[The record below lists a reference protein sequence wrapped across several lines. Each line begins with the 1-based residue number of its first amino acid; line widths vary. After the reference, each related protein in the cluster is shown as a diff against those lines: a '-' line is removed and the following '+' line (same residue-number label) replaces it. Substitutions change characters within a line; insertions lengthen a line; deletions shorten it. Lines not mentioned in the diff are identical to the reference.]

1 LPRKASPATFQ
12 PLQPSARR
20 RRFDSSTNPAIV
32 AASINPGGRYGRRET
47 GSGTDDSRDQ
57 QRRRR
62 DKGSRE
68 NGRQEGQKG
77 GQESCQ
83 KGDAE
88 EESGEEIQR
97 KKGRQKILKE
107 ILSKEISQEGR
118 QEEKEGQEVKALN
131 GIFLATFPATHA
143 PGRDPGVE
151 LCRARKALWAK
162 PGGFLLVCQ

>member
-1 LPRKASPATFQ
+1 MASQHAVADPGPRSARSLGCRRRSALPRKASAATFQ

-32 AASINPGGRYGRRET
+32 IASINPGGRYGRRET
-47 GSGTDDSRDQ
+47 GSGTDDRRDQ

-68 NGRQEGQKG
+68 SGRQEG
-77 GQESCQ
+77 
-83 KGDAE
+83 
-88 EESGEEIQR
+88 

-107 ILSKEISQEGR
+107 ILSKEISQEGH

-131 GIFLATFPATHA
+131 GIF
-143 PGRDPGVE
+143 
-151 LCRARKALWAK
+151 
-162 PGGFLLVCQ
+162 